1 MSKDFFIYGRKP
13 IEEALLHKPGRIIR
27 VYIRETVKQEA
38 FADIR
43 NLAKENKIPVN
54 SIDDKQIKKFLED
67 DVNHQGI
74 LALSKPFEY
83 TNLDTWLSE
92 SVGFKKTDETI
103 DSTTILILDH
113 LTDVSNLGAIVRSS
127 TASGI
132 DAIIVAELNQAPVTS
147 AVYKTSAGTVG
158 RIPIIQV
165 GNINQ
170 AIAKLKEYRFWIAGL
185 ATPENIIE
193 YGGST
198 DIWHYDFS
206 SGNNAIIV
214 GNEAE
219 GIRFKTREHCD
230 TLISIPM
237 EHDVESLN
245 ASVSAAL
252 VCYEVKRQKTT

>member
-1 MSKDFFIYGRKP
+1 MSKEFFIYGRKP
-13 IEEALLHKPGRIIR
+13 VEEALLHKPGRIIR
-27 VYIRETVKQEA
+27 VYIKDTVKGDA
-38 FADIR
+38 FANIR
-43 NLAKENKIPVN
+43 SLAVSNKIPVN
-54 SIDDKQIKKFLED
+54 SIDEKQIQKFLAD
-67 DVNHQGI
+67 DVNHQGVI
-74 LALSKPFEY
+74 ALSKPFEY

-92 SVGFKKTDETI
+92 SVGYKKSDETV
-103 DSTTILILDH
+103 DNTTILILDH

-170 AIAKLKEYRFWIAGL
+170 AIAKLKEFRFWISGL

-198 DIWHYDFS
+198 DIWQYDFKT
-206 SGNNAIIV
+206 GNNAIIV